1 MMGAAIQALTRPLR
15 NQFRALRASTLAR
28 NAGWMLFGQGLSLVL
43 QAAYFILLARLL
55 GVREYGV
62 FAGAFA
68 FVGIALPYT
77 TLGSGLLFMRY
88 VSAQPNA
95 FAAYWGNILL
105 STVAAGTVLTVAL
118 CLIAPH
124 LLNPA
129 SASIVLMVAIGNCI
143 FSQMVAAMGFVFQTF
158 ELLRMT
164 ALLTLLTNSMRLI
177 AVGIMTALRPHAS
190 ARQWAVASVYIS
202 VLAAIAGFVFVT
214 GRYGRPRFVPRML
227 VSHAWEGLG
236 FSLGWSAQSIYN
248 DVDKTLMSHYGMNV
262 ENGIYTMAYRIVDIA
277 TIPITAV
284 DAAAMP
290 RYFRDSSGGVHNVP
304 ALAVRLAVRAAL
316 VGLLVSLCLF
326 FAAPLIPH
334 VVGRGYTESVL
345 ALRWLFLLPAMRG
358 MHQLTGSALTG
369 MGYQH
374 IRTIV
379 QLSAAALN
387 LVLNLWLIPRHG
399 WLGAA
404 WASLATDGSL
414 GVVNWLILR
423 RFAR

>member
-1 MMGAAIQALTRPLR
+1 MV
-15 NQFRALRASTLAR
+15 
-28 NAGWMLFGQGLSLVL
+28 GQGLSLLL

-88 VSAQPNA
+88 VSAQPSS

-118 CLIAPH
+118 CLIAPR

-143 FSQMVAAMGFVFQTF
+143 FGQMVAAMGFVFQTF

-164 ALLTLLTNSMRLI
+164 ALLTLMTNSMRLL
-177 AVGIMTALRPHAS
+177 AVGIMTVLMPHAS
-190 ARQWAVASVYIS
+190 ARQWAIASVYIS
-202 VLAAIAGFVFVT
+202 LLAAVAGYIFVT
-214 GRYGRPRFVPRML
+214 TRYERPRFVPRMM

-236 FSLGWSAQSIYN
+236 FSLGWSAQSTYN

-262 ENGIYTMAYRIVDIA
+262 ENGIYTMAYRVVDIA
-277 TIPITAV
+277 TIPIAAL
-284 DAAAMP
+284 DAAALP
-290 RYFRDSSGGVHNVP
+290 RYIRDSGKDILSVP
-304 ALAVRLAVRAAL
+304 RLAERLAIRASLA
-316 VGLLVSLCLF
+316 GLLMSVCLF
-326 FAAPLIPH
+326 VFAPLIPH
-334 VVGRGYTESVL
+334 LVGHGFTESIL
-345 ALRWLFLLPAMRG
+345 ALRWLCLLPAMRG
-358 MHQLTGSALTG
+358 MHQLTGCALTG
-369 MGYQH
+369 MGLQRF
-374 IRTIV
+374 RTAA

-387 LVLNLWLIPRHG
+387 LVLNLWLIPRYG

-414 GVVNWLILR
+414 GVLNWTILR
-423 RFAR
+423 RFSR